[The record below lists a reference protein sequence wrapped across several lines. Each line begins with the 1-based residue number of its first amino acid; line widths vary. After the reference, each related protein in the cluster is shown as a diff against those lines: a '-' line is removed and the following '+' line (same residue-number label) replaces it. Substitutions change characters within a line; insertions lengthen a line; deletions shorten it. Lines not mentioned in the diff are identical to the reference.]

1 MSKCLICQRTIHHR
15 TTIVELLLIM
25 NHEPVVCTTCQ
36 SQFVSIGRMGR
47 CSGCGRQR
55 ESLCSD
61 CQRWQQ
67 IAGFLLHNESL
78 YCYNEAMKQYM
89 HDYKFMGDYRLR
101 QVFSAELSKLVTKRQ
116 PDLVLPI
123 PIDDHT
129 RQTRGFNQVEGL
141 LRIETDRQILVTRQV
156 VKTAPQSAKDRHQ
169 RLLTKQPFKVINP
182 QLLRGKRIV
191 LVDDI
196 YTTGQTLY
204 HAATLCRQAGCQQV
218 WSVTLAS

>member
-1 MSKCLICQRTIHHR
+1 MLPLQGSLVKAYALLATVVWHQGLIPSAY
-15 TTIVELLLIM
+15 LDD
-25 NHEPVVCTTCQ
+25 
-36 SQFVSIGRMGR
+36 SQCPS
-47 CSGCGRQR
+47 
-55 ESLCSD
+55 
-61 CQRWQQ
+61 
-67 IAGFLLHNESL
+67 
-78 YCYNEAMKQYM
+78 
-89 HDYKFMGDYRLR
+89 YR
-101 QVFSAELSKLVTKRQ
+101 FEGAKS
-116 PDLVLPI
+116 
-123 PIDDHT
+123 IDDHT